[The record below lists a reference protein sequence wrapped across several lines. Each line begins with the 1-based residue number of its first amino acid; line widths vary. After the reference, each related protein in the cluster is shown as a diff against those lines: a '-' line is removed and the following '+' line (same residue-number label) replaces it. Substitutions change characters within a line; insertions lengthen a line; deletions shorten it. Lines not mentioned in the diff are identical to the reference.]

1 MKRILFLIT
10 LIFSFVCL
18 TGCSTAKWNEE
29 KGVLRVGLECAY
41 APFNWTETEKTDDN
55 VPIKGTSMYADG
67 YDIQMAKLIAED
79 MGCELEIHMIEWDG
93 LVVALKSGKIDL
105 IIAGMSPTEERK
117 KSISFTDAY
126 YTSKHVLVMAND
138 SEYVNAKTFA
148 DLDDAKIIGQ
158 ASTVYDKLADQI
170 CDKNKN
176 AKYQNPLDN
185 VPAIIY
191 AIKSGTVDITV
202 LEEPVA
208 KGVVASNPEFT
219 YITLEEEFELEEAD
233 KVVSIGVR
241 KNDTRLLELVNAS
254 LAKIS
259 TETREQLMEAA
270 VNQGE

>member
-1 MKRILFLIT
+1 M
-10 LIFSFVCL
+10 
-18 TGCSTAKWNEE
+18 TGCGKNINTGLAKD
-29 KGVLRVGLECAY
+29 GVLVVGMECAY
-41 APFNWTETEKTDDN
+41 APFNWTETAKTDDN
-55 VPIKGTSMYADG
+55 VPIKGTNMYANG

-126 YTSKHVLVMAND
+126 YTSKHVLVMQAN

-170 CDKNKN
+170 CDKNEN

-185 VPAIIY
+185 VPAIVY

-254 LAKIS
+254 LAKIN